1 MEKRV
6 IREPLTNDLVFKVVF
21 GRDTPESKQALIAL
35 LNLILDRREDP
46 IVDITYKSPF
56 SFTEEIDCKTIIM
69 DVLVETQKG
78 ELIDIEM
85 QMEADRSF
93 INRSVFYGCRMLTNE
108 LDRGEYYDK
117 MKKTIVISFLKGK
130 LFPDADPF
138 HSTYRLYEK
147 NSHHLLTDMLELHYI
162 ELGKIDWKHKS
173 PQELTE
179 LERFC
184 AYLTCTGKPGC
195 ESYVEELT
203 RSEGREKRGV
213 ISMTDQVLKK
223 LSRDELLRQYRE
235 DRERFLIDQALQR
248 GAAREE
254 GRQEGHAAG
263 LKEGH
268 AAGRR
273 QQQLESARKL
283 KNNGISLE
291 IIIDATG
298 LSKSEIEAL

>member
-1 MEKRV
+1 
-6 IREPLTNDLVFKVVF
+6 
-21 GRDTPESKQALIAL
+21 
-35 LNLILDRREDP
+35 
-46 IVDITYKSPF
+46 
-56 SFTEEIDCKTIIM
+56 
-69 DVLVETQKG
+69 
-78 ELIDIEM
+78 
-85 QMEADRSF
+85 
-93 INRSVFYGCRMLTNE
+93 
-108 LDRGEYYDK
+108 
-117 MKKTIVISFLKGK
+117 
-130 LFPDADPF
+130 
-138 HSTYRLYEK
+138 
-147 NSHHLLTDMLELHYI
+147 
-162 ELGKIDWKHKS
+162 
-173 PQELTE
+173 
-179 LERFC
+179 
-184 AYLTCTGKPGC
+184 
-195 ESYVEELT
+195 
-203 RSEGREKRGV
+203 
-213 ISMTDQVLKK
+213 MTDQVLKK